1 MLQNVQNDAL
11 RWYSDGRFSRE
22 QSEDRMIKP
31 TVYTVGVYLP
41 WWPGDS
47 RYTGYK
53 TESVNYIYF
62 TLLLAKAGGYI

>member
-1 MLQNVQNDAL
+1 
-11 RWYSDGRFSRE
+11 
-22 QSEDRMIKP
+22 MIKP

-53 TESVNYIYF
+53 MESLHYIYF
-62 TLLLAKAGGYI
+62 TLLLAKAGGYISLIIHTFDM

>member
-1 MLQNVQNDAL
+1 
-11 RWYSDGRFSRE
+11 
-22 QSEDRMIKP
+22 MIKP

-47 RYTGYK
+47 HYTDYK
-53 TESVNYIYF
+53 MESLHYVYF